1 MWTYVKS
8 SDDEPMRLP
17 KPMIGFNLSIGL
29 RSVNNILLSGPAIG
43 PPYFWLLA
51 HHTSRI
57 CRLKVQYFIPS
68 LLSKSGGPHEIQDS
82 NSTAFR
88 LVWLVLE
95 RIRLALNPPPVRVQK
110 YVLSTVLVFAW
121 TMTNPHHQ
129 DLNQARGKERFIGSK
144 KQNKKLTTT
153 YRGGRGGEPPYKWCF

>member
-17 KPMIGFNLSIGL
+17 KPMVGFNLSIGL

-68 LLSKSGGPHEIQDS
+68 LQPKIGGPHGIQDG

-95 RIRLALNPPPVRVQK
+95 RIRLALTNCEDPPPVRVQK

-121 TMTNPHHQ
+121 TMTNPHHR
-129 DLNQARGKERFIGSK
+129 DLNQERSKERFIGLK
-144 KQNKKLTTT
+144 KNKKNL
-153 YRGGRGGEPPYKWCF
+153 YNHL